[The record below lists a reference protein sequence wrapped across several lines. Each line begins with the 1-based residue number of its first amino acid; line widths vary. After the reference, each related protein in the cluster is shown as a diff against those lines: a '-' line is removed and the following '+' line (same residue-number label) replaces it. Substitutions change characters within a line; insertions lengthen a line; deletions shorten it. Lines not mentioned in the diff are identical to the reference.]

1 LVTEAS
7 RSSGSE
13 PTAPI
18 EGVVAVATGTVDDA
32 ATKEAT
38 TKKRAVD
45 ADAVGKV
52 AADRATAERVVVV
65 KAIIDDRAAER
76 AVAKKTMT
84 GKSVVES
91 VGPNSTLALASESKR
106 VATPS
111 DSTPSQKQF
120 HGA

>member
-18 EGVVAVATGTVDDA
+18 EGVVAVAAGTADDA
-32 ATKEAT
+32 PTKEAMM
-38 TKKRAVD
+38 KKRAVD
-45 ADAVGKV
+45 ADAIGKV
-52 AADRATAERVVVV
+52 AADRATMERAVVV
-65 KAIIDDRAAER
+65 KAIIDDRATER
-76 AVAKKTMT
+76 AIAKKTLT
-84 GKSVVES
+84 GKSIVES

-106 VATPS
+106 ASTPS